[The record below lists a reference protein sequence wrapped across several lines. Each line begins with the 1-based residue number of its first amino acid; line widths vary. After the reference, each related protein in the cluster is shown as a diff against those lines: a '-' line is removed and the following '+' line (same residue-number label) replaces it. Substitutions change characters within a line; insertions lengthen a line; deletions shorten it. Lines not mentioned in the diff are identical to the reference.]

1 MQSIDEKGPLV
12 MSDIPNVLTP
22 SGLKRRSLLGGAAAF
37 GLAVPFAGA
46 LGRARAADATPVKGG
61 HLKIGMSGGQS
72 SDSLDPALLT
82 NYAPTLFN
90 YCWGETLINVGLDGT
105 PQPNLAESWTS
116 SKDAKIWTLK
126 IRKGVT
132 FHNGQTMTADDCV
145 KTLQR
150 HMDPKTK
157 SGALGVLGG
166 IASVATDGDAMVIT
180 LSGANADLPLLVTD
194 YHLVVQPGG
203 GIDKPTAGIGTGPY
217 KVGNVQP
224 GVRYSGTKYAGYWNS
239 DLGHVESVDV
249 IVMNDDTARTAALQS
264 GQVHII
270 NQVDP
275 KIVSFMKRNPRVVIE
290 TVAGRGQNIF
300 NMFCDTGPFK
310 SNDVRMALKL
320 AMDREQLTK
329 QIMLGYASIGNDF
342 PINKAYPLFPSD
354 IPQRTCDPDKAKFF
368 YKKSGNTDP
377 IVLRSAEVAFSG
389 AVDAA
394 TLFQQQA
401 QKAGIPVQVVRE
413 PDDGYW
419 SNVWNKKPFSASY
432 WGGRATQD
440 QMYSTAYLSKADWN
454 DTHFFHP
461 EFDTMLLQA
470 RGELDT
476 AKRAE
481 MYHDM
486 GMLVRD
492 QGGSL
497 LPFFN
502 DFIDARSST
511 VMGWVSDPNGP
522 LSNYQAPLR
531 VWLKA

>member
-1 MQSIDEKGPLV
+1 
-12 MSDIPNVLTP
+12 MSDEPNATVSQAGHL
-22 SGLKRRSLLGGAAAF
+22 GLRRRSLLGGAAAF
-37 GLAVPFAGA
+37 GLAAPFAGSLRGA
-46 LGRARAADATPVKGG
+46 KAATGAPVKGG
-61 HLKIGMSGGQS
+61 NLKIGMSGGES

-82 NYAPTLFN
+82 NYAPTLFV
-90 YCWGETLINVGLDGT
+90 YCWGDTLVNVDVDGT
-105 PQPNLAESWTS
+105 ALPNLAESWS
-116 SKDAKIWTLK
+116 STPDAKVWSLK

-132 FHNGQTMTADDCV
+132 FHNGQALTADDAV

-150 HMDPKTK
+150 HMNPATK
-157 SGALGVLGG
+157 SGAAGVLGG
-166 IASVATDGDAMVIT
+166 FASVALDGDMVKIT
-180 LSGANADLPLLVTD
+180 LSGANADLPLILTD
-194 YHLVVQPGG
+194 YHLIIQPGG

-224 GVRYSGTKYAGYWNS
+224 GVRYSASKYAGYWNN
-239 DLGHVESVDV
+239 DLGHVDSIDV
-249 IVMNDDTARTAALQS
+249 IVMNDDTARSAALQS

-275 KIVSFMKRNPRVVIE
+275 KVVGFMKRDPRVIIE
-290 TVAGRGQNIF
+290 NVAGRGQNIF
-300 NMFCDTGPFK
+300 NMFCDTSPFK
-310 SNDVRMALKL
+310 SNDLRMALKL
-320 AMDREQLTK
+320 AMDREQLTQ

-354 IPQRTCDPDKAKFF
+354 IPQRICDPDKAKFF

-377 IVLRSAEVAFSG
+377 IVLRSAQVAFAG

-419 SNVWNKKPFSASY
+419 SNVWDKKPFSASY

-440 QMYSTAYLSKADWN
+440 QMYSTAYYSKAAWN
-454 DTHFFHP
+454 DTHFFRP
-461 EFDTMLLQA
+461 DFDALMFQA
-470 RGELDT
+470 RAELDKS
-476 AKRAE
+476 KRAE
-481 MYHDM
+481 IYHTM
-486 GMLVRD
+486 GLMVRD
-492 QGGSL
+492 EGGSL

-502 DFIDARSST
+502 DFIDAHSDR
-511 VMGWVSDPNGP
+511 VMGWVADPNGP

-531 VWLKA
+531 CWLKA